1 MFPSTFSNLKI
12 SWHHLLNNYSFCQL
26 PKDMNEFK
34 WPLPSLSKT
43 PENLLHCCFSL
54 LLLVYIYFKIFS
66 SQNNTAEVFWN
77 NARLANSL
85 HEGVLIFFVVFNLLP
100 HSWWDLISTKQNNCH
115 CPTHKYCKWV
125 HLNQN
130 ICHYQHVR
138 LWCLWHSTL
147 ISCCLSTYNGYSFR
161 FIFFL
166 SKIQNFTEC
175 NLIVLS
181 FQDNW
186 FLIKSFKDIQQ
197 LDLLQN
203 ITRNRHYISKSLL
216 KLLCK

>member
-1 MFPSTFSNLKI
+1 MNSNDHCLLYLKHQKTYCIVASVFFFWSI
-12 SWHHLLNNYSFCQL
+12 SILKSFLHRTILLRYFEIMQ
-26 PKDMNEFK
+26 D
-34 WPLPSLSKT
+34 WPI
-43 PENLLHCCFSL
+43 C
-54 LLLVYIYFKIFS
+54 
-66 SQNNTAEVFWN
+66 
-77 NARLANSL
+77 L
-85 HEGVLIFFVVFNLLP
+85 HERVLIFFVVFNLLP
-100 HSWWDLISTKQNNCH
+100 HSWWDLISTKQNSCH

-161 FIFFL
+161 SIFFL

-186 FLIKSFKDIQQ
+186 FLIKSSKDIQQ
-197 LDLLQN
+197 LDLFQN